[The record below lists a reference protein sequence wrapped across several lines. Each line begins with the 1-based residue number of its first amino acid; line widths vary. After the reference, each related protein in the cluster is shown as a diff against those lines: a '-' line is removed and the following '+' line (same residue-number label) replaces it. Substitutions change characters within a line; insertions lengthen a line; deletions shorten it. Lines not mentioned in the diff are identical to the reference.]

1 MSGELYFADTSALI
15 SAWLERYP
23 PELFGSVW
31 RFIDE
36 LGGRVK
42 VIEEV
47 RNEIGRHADDTVS
60 EEGMQVNAMRSWLQ
74 NSEVD
79 TRLSLLSLD
88 KDDSDAVQ
96 QTIIRIV
103 NGWPSWHA
111 VRRLNNTGS
120 FGPAD
125 PWVIA
130 YAYAYQGVVVSEEKP
145 RASGRGDVKI
155 PDVCEQLGVRHVNL
169 LELFRVEGFTD
180 QL

>member
-1 MSGELYFADTSALI
+1 M
-15 SAWLERYP
+15 
-23 PELFGSVW
+23 
-31 RFIDE
+31 
-36 LGGRVK
+36 
-42 VIEEV
+42 IEEV
-47 RNEIGRHADDTVS
+47 RNEIARHANDTAS
-60 EEGMQVNAMRSWLQ
+60 EEGMRVNSMRSWLK

-96 QTIIRIV
+96 QTMVRIV

-130 YAYAYQGVVVSEEKP
+130 YAYPYQGVVVSEEKP

>member
-1 MSGELYFADTSALI
+1 LSGEIYFADTSALI
-15 SAWLERYP
+15 SAWFERYP
-23 PELFGSVW
+23 PELFGSMS

-42 VIEEV
+42 VIEEA
-47 RNEIGRHADDTVS
+47 RNEIDRHADDTAS
-60 EEGMQVNAMRSWLQ
+60 EEGMRVNSMRSWLQ

-88 KDDSDAVQ
+88 KDDSNAVQ
-96 QTIIRIV
+96 QTMVRIV

-120 FGPAD
+120 CGPAD
-125 PWVIA
+125 PWVVA

-145 RASGRGDVKI
+145 RASGRGDVE
-155 PDVCEQLGVRHVNL
+155 DSRCL
-169 LELFRVEGFTD
+169 
-180 QL
+180 

>member
-1 MSGELYFADTSALI
+1 M
-15 SAWLERYP
+15 
-23 PELFGSVW
+23 
-31 RFIDE
+31 
-36 LGGRVK
+36 
-42 VIEEV
+42 IEEV

-145 RASGRGDVKI
+145 RASGEVM
-155 PDVCEQLGVRHVNL
+155 
-169 LELFRVEGFTD
+169 
-180 QL
+180 